1 MVAMIFMRPPQ
12 RQHAKTS
19 TANTLR
25 NRSAHAIRDEAGL
38 AAGSPAP
45 HAAPRGFSAGAGA
58 SASTISDRHFAFGA
72 SVPWY
77 LN

>member
-1 MVAMIFMRPPQ
+1 MIFMRPPQ

-19 TANTLR
+19 AASTLR
-25 NRSAHAIRDEAGL
+25 NKSAHAIRDEAGR
-38 AAGSPAP
+38 AVGSSDP
-45 HAAPRGFSAGAGA
+45 HAAPADFSAGTG
-58 SASTISDRHFAFGA
+58 TISDRHFAFGA